1 MRANVARLRAC
12 VCVAF
17 RTSLAFS
24 RRLWMDQY
32 RGNRVDGRLS
42 YVPERKR
49 NIILQRKT
57 SSVLSGINRP

>member
-1 MRANVARLRAC
+1 
-12 VCVAF
+12 
-17 RTSLAFS
+17 
-24 RRLWMDQY
+24 MDQY